1 MTSAPL
7 QLTALP
13 QQLAVCRLPPESPIP
28 AWAAVGP
35 LWSLTRTPDELSLV
49 CAEAQVPPGV
59 TAERGWRALVVAGPL
74 DFALTGILHAITGPL
89 AVAAISIF
97 ALSTYDTDYVLIRA
111 SDLERAVAALRA
123 AGHTLAA

>member
-7 QLTALP
+7 QLTILP
-13 QQLAVCRLPPESPIP
+13 QQLAVCRLPPQAPIP
-28 AWAAVGP
+28 AWATDGP
-35 LWSLTRTPDELSLV
+35 LWSLARTPDELSLV

-59 TAERGWRALVVAGPL
+59 TAERGWQALVVAGPL

-89 AVAAISIF
+89 AAAAISLF

-111 SDLERAVAALRA
+111 TDLERAVAALRT
-123 AGHTLAA
+123 AGHTVML

>member
-7 QLTALP
+7 QLTILP
-13 QQLAVCRLPPESPIP
+13 QQLAVCRLPPHAPIP
-28 AWAAVGP
+28 AWATDGP
-35 LWSLTRTPDELSLV
+35 LWSLARTPDELSLV

-59 TAERGWRALVVAGPL
+59 TAERGWQALVVAGPL

-89 AVAAISIF
+89 AAAAISLF

-111 SDLERAVAALRA
+111 TDLERAVAALRT
-123 AGHTLAA
+123 AGHTVML